1 MKRLIL
7 LLIMITFSSCIERN
21 TTDPIKAYTYWSG
34 EKPPKEVEIINAKYW
49 QSPHFTFEYI
59 MYIELKTTKEW
70 RKEFIKQNSLI
81 LNNKD
86 EELSDKPNWF
96 KPSNKFELYLLNDSL
111 KSNSKY
117 YIDTIN
123 NRLLIYEEQL

>member
-1 MKRLIL
+1 MFFLRGQVIQK
-7 LLIMITFSSCIERN
+7 TAPIEVYR
-21 TTDPIKAYTYWSG
+21 YWS
-34 EKPPKEVEIINAKYW
+34 EENPPKEVEVIYAKYW
-49 QSPHFTFEYI
+49 KSPHFALEYI

-70 RKEFIKQNSLI
+70 RKEFIKQNLLI
-81 LNNKD
+81 PKNKD

-96 KPSNKFELYLLNDSL
+96 KPTNKLQLYVLNDSL

-123 NRLLIYEEQL
+123 NHIFIYEEQL